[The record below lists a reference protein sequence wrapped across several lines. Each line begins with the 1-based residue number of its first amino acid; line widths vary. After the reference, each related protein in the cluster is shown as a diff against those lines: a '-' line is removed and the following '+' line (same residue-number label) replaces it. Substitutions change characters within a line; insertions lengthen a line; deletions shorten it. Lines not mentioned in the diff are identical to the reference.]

1 MNNEDV
7 MMSSIVDSN
16 VTPMETEEGIVRLV
30 VSIAN
35 YYNPIILSNSCTK
48 KINAQA
54 MLCFHTE

>member
-30 VSIAN
+30 VSIS
-35 YYNPIILSNSCTK
+35 LTVS
-48 KINAQA
+48 Q
-54 MLCFHTE
+54 